1 MKIKLTSKQYNN
13 LLLHEQKERSSDN
26 LLNEN
31 FNALLMTFSKIIGV
45 NLSGRNKI
53 EAEKSIKDL
62 NILKQVKSTLED
74 KNKLDDLVNGL
85 ETKGMQNT
93 KTKLAT
99 DSQKIIND
107 INDLLIKNDLG
118 GVGLNGLTNLQDL
131 DKSLQK

>member
-13 LLLHEQKERSSDN
+13 LLLHEQKERSNSN

-31 FNALLMTFSKIIGV
+31 FNGVLMTFSKIIGI

-53 EAEKSIKDL
+53 EGDKSIKDL
-62 NILKQVKSTLED
+62 SILKQIKTTLED
-74 KNKLDDLVNGL
+74 KSKLDDLVDAL
-85 ETKGMQNT
+85 ETKGMKNT

-118 GVGLNGLTNLQDL
+118 GVGLDGLTNLQDL
-131 DKSLQK
+131 DKSVEN